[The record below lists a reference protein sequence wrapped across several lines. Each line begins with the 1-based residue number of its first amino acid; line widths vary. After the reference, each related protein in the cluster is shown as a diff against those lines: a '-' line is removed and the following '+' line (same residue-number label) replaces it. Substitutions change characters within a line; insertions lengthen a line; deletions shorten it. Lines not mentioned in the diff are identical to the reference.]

1 MAEVA
6 MGAEGALDLATR
18 QGAAFL
24 GLEHELGTVE
34 DGKLADLVVLNRN
47 PLDDIRATADIHLV
61 VKDGRIYDG
70 DTLDEIWPDARSYG
84 GYPWLQE
91 EMFRSDDRPI
101 RPNGEDR

>member
-1 MAEVA
+1 M
-6 MGAEGALDLATR
+6 
-18 QGAAFL
+18 
-24 GLEHELGTVE
+24 
-34 DGKLADLVVLNRN
+34 
-47 PLDDIRATADIHLV
+47 HLV

-70 DTLDEIWPDARSYG
+70 DTLDEVWPDARSYG